1 MVKNLRT
8 TKNNESLEQVNLK
21 ESSAEN
27 RSSNNI
33 EASENNSSSS
43 GR

>member
-21 ESSAEN
+21 AFSAKN
-27 RSSNNI
+27 ISLNNI
-33 EASENNSSSS
+33 EAPENNSSSS